1 MRIYFVP
8 RSWQDEN
15 IFLYS
20 FSDLKTYHLF
30 YCNALI
36 VGQKYWLLGASFLI
50 PQLSAK
56 INFFILYLRLLGKL
70 CN

>member
-20 FSDLKTYHLF
+20 FSDLKTYHLS

-50 PQLSAK
+50 PQLSGK
-56 INFFILYLRLLGKL
+56 INFLILYLRLLGKL